1 MQNALTLEHSTN
13 TPFIPVFKEIAK
25 NSTNYKRR
33 NILSNEI
40 NNKHK
45 AFNTIYNNSNLIGDY
60 EKNHL
65 EKIKQ
70 FKRNYKKKQN
80 FVIGHNKNNKS
91 VQIKPFSKLKEKI
104 DFGSPTFL
112 SLKEKEHCKNL
123 RHFLYQKELL
133 LNSQNFKIGKDAQWE
148 TFLSQYQQQHHQ
160 NQHQHQSPQIQIQVQ
175 QQPKLLTPEVHKTKR
190 KETPISRNKPQCLQ
204 IENISTLT
212 IPSIKLDEDN
222 QLNSARTWFLSHQT
236 LSTLNNSSGLNTS
249 RSNNESTSLTYRK
262 LFRQNLNNHIDQL
275 NTRREKDQ
283 KKLFKLIDSCSKKFQ
298 HKKKKLDKHLKKDME
313 EILEVKIREKKVHV
327 KKDYLQAVHTKSG
340 LSHGMNSIKA
350 KMINFSETISRF
362 TDEEAL
368 KYADHIAN
376 DYINYTKEMGLNAIR
391 FENGKQFDFEGIEK
405 RIQNTALLR
414 RKLIDNTK
422 KIYKMRMKI
431 GQENIHMFKQLND
444 ALQKE
449 ENINKLEIAK
459 AQSHLQAQQNK
470 TISNL
475 KNSHQTLHSRN
486 ISNNINQ
493 PTHLL
498 SY

>member
-1 MQNALTLEHSTN
+1 
-13 TPFIPVFKEIAK
+13 
-25 NSTNYKRR
+25 
-33 NILSNEI
+33 
-40 NNKHK
+40 
-45 AFNTIYNNSNLIGDY
+45 
-60 EKNHL
+60 
-65 EKIKQ
+65 
-70 FKRNYKKKQN
+70 
-80 FVIGHNKNNKS
+80 
-91 VQIKPFSKLKEKI
+91 
-104 DFGSPTFL
+104 
-112 SLKEKEHCKNL
+112 
-123 RHFLYQKELL
+123 
-133 LNSQNFKIGKDAQWE
+133 
-148 TFLSQYQQQHHQ
+148 
-160 NQHQHQSPQIQIQVQ
+160 
-175 QQPKLLTPEVHKTKR
+175 
-190 KETPISRNKPQCLQ
+190 
-204 IENISTLT
+204 
-212 IPSIKLDEDN
+212 
-222 QLNSARTWFLSHQT
+222 
-236 LSTLNNSSGLNTS
+236 
-249 RSNNESTSLTYRK
+249 
-262 LFRQNLNNHIDQL
+262 
-275 NTRREKDQ
+275 
-283 KKLFKLIDSCSKKFQ
+283 
-298 HKKKKLDKHLKKDME
+298 
-313 EILEVKIREKKVHV
+313 
-327 KKDYLQAVHTKSG
+327 
-340 LSHGMNSIKA
+340 MNSIKA